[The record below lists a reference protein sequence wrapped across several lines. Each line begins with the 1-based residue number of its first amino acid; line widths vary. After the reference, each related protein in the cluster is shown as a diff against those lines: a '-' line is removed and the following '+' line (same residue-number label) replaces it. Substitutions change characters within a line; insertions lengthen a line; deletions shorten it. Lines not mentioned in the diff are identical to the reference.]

1 MRISFPRRRLGRR
14 EPGWRSLFT
23 RLNFLNFLLHFPQ
36 VKKRDA
42 EIVTLSRKLNSTQNS
57 LVEKEKLVK
66 DLEIKIPAM
75 LADLKRNLEADEVKK
90 RMNRDLKESA
100 KRNKSLSGTM
110 KQVEEQ
116 LKVKEEKYQGLLAA
130 KRNGDAILKEKQ
142 KELKSAAQRGL
153 MFERTIMDLE
163 KKLSVALVDQEREKE
178 KRSNL
183 ELRCNHLMDDLGE
196 REAFIE
202 RLRTDVFHANNV
214 AASRESEF
222 EELKRQNLEMQMVI
236 QNQEQRWQ
244 DVDQYCAPTVNR
256 NGEESLNSAA
266 EDFLDRVSAVSRFE

>member
-1 MRISFPRRRLGRR
+1 MNNFSTF
-14 EPGWRSLFT
+14 LFY
-23 RLNFLNFLLHFPQ
+23 FVQ
-36 VKKRDA
+36 VKKKDA
-42 EIVTLSRKLNSTQNS
+42 EILTLSRKLNSTQNS
-57 LVEKEKLVK
+57 LAEKEKLVR
-66 DLEIKIPAM
+66 DLETKIPAM

-116 LKVKEEKYQGLLAA
+116 LKVKEEKYQSLLAA

-142 KELKSAAQRGL
+142 KELKSLAQRGL
-153 MFERTIMDLE
+153 AFERTILDLE
-163 KKLSVALVDQEREKE
+163 RKLSQTLVDVEREKE

-183 ELRCNHLMDDLGE
+183 EIRCSHLLDDLGE
-196 REAFIE
+196 RERFIE

-222 EELKRQNLEMQMVI
+222 EELKKQNLEMQRLM
-236 QNQEQRWQ
+236 QNQEQMLMQNQEQQRVMQ
-244 DVDQYCAPTVNR
+244 DLHHYQVPENER
-256 NGEESLNSAA
+256 NGESLNSAT
-266 EDFLDRVSAVSRFE
+266 EDFLERVSAVSR